1 MANEALEQ
9 WMKEAMKTLK
19 MQKQNLMKQH
29 TITWVNFKKKQQ
41 AKIGLD
47 GIAQECASY
56 NPYNS
61 KHLKSCIADALETG
75 EFQRRNNVIDG
86 STSVTVACEVIA

>member
-1 MANEALEQ
+1 M
-9 WMKEAMKTLK
+9 
-19 MQKQNLMKQH
+19 
-29 TITWVNFKKKQQ
+29 
-41 AKIGLD
+41 GLD

-56 NPYNS
+56 KLYNS

-86 STSVTVACEVIA
+86 STTVAVACEVADEALEQWMKEVKKAADVESRSCS

>member
-1 MANEALEQ
+1 MDERRHEDFEDAKAKFDEAAHNHLG
-9 WMKEAMKTLK
+9 KL
-19 MQKQNLMKQH
+19 
-29 TITWVNFKKKQQ
+29 KKKQQ

-61 KHLKSCIADALETG
+61 KHLKSCIADALESE
-75 EFQRRNNVIDG
+75 EFQRRNNIIDG
-86 STSVTVACEVIA
+86 STSVTVACEVIT